1 MTTVEC
7 FKSLFQWN
15 NETLN
20 VWTHFLTLLFFF
32 WKFHSL
38 QIDLL
43 SDPGYWPLLAH
54 AIGAFAYPAL
64 STIAHAFSSM
74 PLSIRHLCFCCDY
87 AGISIYSMGSSVAY
101 FAYSTPKHVQ
111 ESLLGELHQPIN
123 FLMAVFCCFICC
135 VSRDKKWQTVQTTMR
150 TLSFALPYIFTCS
163 FVIYGILVSYYSK
176 SMWFHCSQFFWC
188 TLMAVTMTAKIP
200 EKYFSEYFDVV
211 GHSHQWFHIFVF
223 IATNHQIN
231 AVILDMQHL
240 RESGSIKP
248 SSFIGTV
255 GLVVLVIAIDA
266 VIVGFFFFRL
276 KSDED
281 DCKDCKCE

>member
-1 MTTVEC
+1 
-7 FKSLFQWN
+7 
-15 NETLN
+15 
-20 VWTHFLTLLFFF
+20 
-32 WKFHSL
+32 
-38 QIDLL
+38 
-43 SDPGYWPLLAH
+43 
-54 AIGAFAYPAL
+54 
-64 STIAHAFSSM
+64 
-74 PLSIRHLCFCCDY
+74 
-87 AGISIYSMGSSVAY
+87 
-101 FAYSTPKHVQ
+101 
-111 ESLLGELHQPIN
+111 
-123 FLMAVFCCFICC
+123 
-135 VSRDKKWQTVQTTMR
+135 
-150 TLSFALPYIFTCS
+150 
-163 FVIYGILVSYYSK
+163 
-176 SMWFHCSQFFWC
+176 
-188 TLMAVTMTAKIP
+188 MAVTMTAKIP